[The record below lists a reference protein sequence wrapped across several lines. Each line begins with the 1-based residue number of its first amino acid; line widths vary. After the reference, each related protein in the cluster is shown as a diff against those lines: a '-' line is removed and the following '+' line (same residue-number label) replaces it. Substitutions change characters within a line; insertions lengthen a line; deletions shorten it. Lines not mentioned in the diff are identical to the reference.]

1 MADKLKQI
9 PQKLLDI
16 WKSWSVKQ
24 RVLIIGSIVA
34 FIAVVSI
41 VAIVLTRPKYEV
53 LVTCEDYT
61 EMNSVTTLLTDNN
74 HKYKI
79 NNMVVSVNSKELT
92 ACKML
97 LASQNIQSDGY
108 TFEDAMKRSFTTTDS
123 DSTKQYAH
131 YLETKLEGDL
141 KDMDG
146 VKDAS
151 VTINMPE
158 KTNSFYQAASDATV
172 AVKLVTTKDI
182 NEDAAES
189 MASLLAMAVG
199 NDSTKSITII
209 DNKGNTLFNGAA
221 GNNSTSGVGM
231 NSKLKYKSQIEA
243 TTSSSLLR
251 NIVSTGLYDD
261 AVITLNYELDW
272 NTVNTIAK
280 EYTAQEGREEGLYSH
295 SYEQESVGTNG
306 ASGTPGTTSNSGTT
320 YDITD
325 GTTSTSTY
333 TVKEYDYLPN
343 ELVTTTNT
351 DPGAIVK
358 NGSSIAVTL
367 IKNVTY
373 EETQA
378 KKLGYL
384 DGKDWDTFKSENSE
398 PVTLNVDNSWVDI
411 ISKGTGI
418 DPANISVVAYQ
429 KNSFQDKASS
439 NILSKASFW
448 VQIVLAAAI
457 LGILVLVI
465 IRSARPLTVEEKE
478 PELSVEEMLA
488 SLVNQDYTI
497 VGGVDAIVEILNSVD
512 RGTERH
518 IMETLE
524 VEEPE
529 LADEIRKKMF
539 VFEDILSL
547 DDRAIQRVLRD
558 VDNGDLALALK
569 GAAEEVQNV
578 ILNNLSKRLAVM
590 IKEDMEYMGPV
601 RMKDVEEAQ
610 QKIVNIIRKLEDSA
624 EIVIARGG
632 GDEIIV

>member
-1 MADKLKQI
+1 MADKLKQL

-16 WKSWSVKQ
+16 WKNWSVKQ
-24 RVLIIGSIVA
+24 RIIIVGSIVA
-34 FIAVVSI
+34 FIAVIGILSF
-41 VAIVLTRPKYEV
+41 VLTRPKYQV

-61 EMNSVTTLLTDNN
+61 EMNSVTSILTENN

-79 NNMVVSVNSKELT
+79 DNMVVSVNEKELT

-97 LASQNIQSDGY
+97 LATQDIKSDGY

-131 YLETKLEGDL
+131 YLETKLQGDL
-141 KDMDG
+141 EDMDG
-146 VKDAS
+146 VKTAS

-158 KTNSFYQAASDATV
+158 KTNSFYQAASEATV

-182 NEDAAES
+182 GDDTAES

-221 GNNSTSGVGM
+221 GNSTNSGVGM

-251 NIVSTGLYDD
+251 NILATGLYDD
-261 AVITLNYELDW
+261 AAITLNYELDW
-272 NTVNTIAK
+272 NTVNKIAK
-280 EYTAQEGREEGLYSH
+280 EYTAQDGREEGLYSH
-295 SYEQESVGTNG
+295 SYEQESTGTNG
-306 ASGTPGTTSNSGTT
+306 ASGTPGTASNNETT

-325 GTTSTSTY
+325 GTTSTSQY
-333 TVKEYDYLPN
+333 SVKEYDYLPN

-358 NGSSIAVTL
+358 ANSTIAVTL

-373 EETQA
+373 DEEQA
-378 KKLGYL
+378 GKLGYL
-384 DGKDWDTFKSENSE
+384 NGTDWETFKSQNAE
-398 PVTLNVDNSWVDI
+398 PTTLTVDNTWIDI

-429 KNSFQDKASS
+429 KNSFTDKPST

-448 VQIVLAAAI
+448 IQLVLAVAI
-457 LGILVLVI
+457 LGILILVI

-488 SLVNQDYTI
+488 STRENQT
-497 VGGVDAIVEILNSVD
+497 SVD
-512 RGTERH
+512 DIDLQEKS
-518 IMETLE
+518 ETRKAIE
-524 VEEPE
+524 KFVDENPE
-529 LADEIRKKMF
+529 AVALLLRNWLN
-539 VFEDILSL
+539 EDW
-547 DDRAIQRVLRD
+547 
-558 VDNGDLALALK
+558 N
-569 GAAEEVQNV
+569 
-578 ILNNLSKRLAVM
+578 
-590 IKEDMEYMGPV
+590 
-601 RMKDVEEAQ
+601 
-610 QKIVNIIRKLEDSA
+610 
-624 EIVIARGG
+624 
-632 GDEIIV
+632 

>member
-74 HKYKI
+74 YKYKI

-457 LGILVLVI
+457 LGILMLVI

-488 SLVNQDYTI
+488 STRENQP
-497 VGGVDAIVEILNSVD
+497 SVD
-512 RGTERH
+512 DIDLQEKS
-518 IMETLE
+518 ETRKAIE
-524 VEEPE
+524 KFVDENPE
-529 LADEIRKKMF
+529 AVALLLRNWLN
-539 VFEDILSL
+539 EDW
-547 DDRAIQRVLRD
+547 
-558 VDNGDLALALK
+558 N
-569 GAAEEVQNV
+569 
-578 ILNNLSKRLAVM
+578 
-590 IKEDMEYMGPV
+590 
-601 RMKDVEEAQ
+601 
-610 QKIVNIIRKLEDSA
+610 
-624 EIVIARGG
+624 
-632 GDEIIV
+632 

>member
-123 DSTKQYAH
+123 DSAKQYAH

-172 AVKLVTTKDI
+172 AVKLVTIKDI

-488 SLVNQDYTI
+488 STRENQP
-497 VGGVDAIVEILNSVD
+497 SVD
-512 RGTERH
+512 DIDLQEKS
-518 IMETLE
+518 ETRKAIE
-524 VEEPE
+524 KFVDENPE
-529 LADEIRKKMF
+529 AVALLLRNWLN
-539 VFEDILSL
+539 EDW
-547 DDRAIQRVLRD
+547 
-558 VDNGDLALALK
+558 N
-569 GAAEEVQNV
+569 
-578 ILNNLSKRLAVM
+578 
-590 IKEDMEYMGPV
+590 
-601 RMKDVEEAQ
+601 
-610 QKIVNIIRKLEDSA
+610 
-624 EIVIARGG
+624 
-632 GDEIIV
+632 

>member
-209 DNKGNTLFNGAA
+209 DNEGNTLFNGAA

-488 SLVNQDYTI
+488 STRENQP
-497 VGGVDAIVEILNSVD
+497 SVD
-512 RGTERH
+512 DIDLQEKS
-518 IMETLE
+518 ETRKAIE
-524 VEEPE
+524 KFVDENPE
-529 LADEIRKKMF
+529 AVALLLRNWLN
-539 VFEDILSL
+539 EDW
-547 DDRAIQRVLRD
+547 
-558 VDNGDLALALK
+558 N
-569 GAAEEVQNV
+569 
-578 ILNNLSKRLAVM
+578 
-590 IKEDMEYMGPV
+590 
-601 RMKDVEEAQ
+601 
-610 QKIVNIIRKLEDSA
+610 
-624 EIVIARGG
+624 
-632 GDEIIV
+632 

>member
-97 LASQNIQSDGY
+97 LASQNIQS
-108 TFEDAMKRSFTTTDS
+108 DS

-488 SLVNQDYTI
+488 STRENQP
-497 VGGVDAIVEILNSVD
+497 SVD
-512 RGTERH
+512 DIDLQEKS
-518 IMETLE
+518 ETRKAIE
-524 VEEPE
+524 KFVDENPE
-529 LADEIRKKMF
+529 AVALLLRNWLN
-539 VFEDILSL
+539 EDW
-547 DDRAIQRVLRD
+547 
-558 VDNGDLALALK
+558 N
-569 GAAEEVQNV
+569 
-578 ILNNLSKRLAVM
+578 
-590 IKEDMEYMGPV
+590 
-601 RMKDVEEAQ
+601 
-610 QKIVNIIRKLEDSA
+610 
-624 EIVIARGG
+624 
-632 GDEIIV
+632 

>member
-243 TTSSSLLR
+243 TTSSSLLI

-488 SLVNQDYTI
+488 STRENQP
-497 VGGVDAIVEILNSVD
+497 SVD
-512 RGTERH
+512 DIDLQEKS
-518 IMETLE
+518 ETRKAIE
-524 VEEPE
+524 KFVDENPE
-529 LADEIRKKMF
+529 AVALLLRNWLN
-539 VFEDILSL
+539 EDW
-547 DDRAIQRVLRD
+547 
-558 VDNGDLALALK
+558 N
-569 GAAEEVQNV
+569 
-578 ILNNLSKRLAVM
+578 
-590 IKEDMEYMGPV
+590 
-601 RMKDVEEAQ
+601 
-610 QKIVNIIRKLEDSA
+610 
-624 EIVIARGG
+624 
-632 GDEIIV
+632 

>member
-251 NIVSTGLYDD
+251 NIVSTGLYDA

-488 SLVNQDYTI
+488 STRENQP
-497 VGGVDAIVEILNSVD
+497 SVD
-512 RGTERH
+512 DIDLQEKS
-518 IMETLE
+518 ETRKAIE
-524 VEEPE
+524 KFVDENPE
-529 LADEIRKKMF
+529 AVALLLRNWLN
-539 VFEDILSL
+539 EDW
-547 DDRAIQRVLRD
+547 
-558 VDNGDLALALK
+558 N
-569 GAAEEVQNV
+569 
-578 ILNNLSKRLAVM
+578 
-590 IKEDMEYMGPV
+590 
-601 RMKDVEEAQ
+601 
-610 QKIVNIIRKLEDSA
+610 
-624 EIVIARGG
+624 
-632 GDEIIV
+632 

>member
-367 IKNVTY
+367 IKNATY

-488 SLVNQDYTI
+488 STRENQP
-497 VGGVDAIVEILNSVD
+497 SVD
-512 RGTERH
+512 DIDLQEKS
-518 IMETLE
+518 ETRKAIE
-524 VEEPE
+524 KFVDENPE
-529 LADEIRKKMF
+529 AVALLLRNWLN
-539 VFEDILSL
+539 EDW
-547 DDRAIQRVLRD
+547 
-558 VDNGDLALALK
+558 N
-569 GAAEEVQNV
+569 
-578 ILNNLSKRLAVM
+578 
-590 IKEDMEYMGPV
+590 
-601 RMKDVEEAQ
+601 
-610 QKIVNIIRKLEDSA
+610 
-624 EIVIARGG
+624 
-632 GDEIIV
+632 

>member
-41 VAIVLTRPKYEV
+41 VAFVLTRPKYEV

-488 SLVNQDYTI
+488 STRENQP
-497 VGGVDAIVEILNSVD
+497 SVD
-512 RGTERH
+512 DIDLQEKS
-518 IMETLE
+518 ETRKAIE
-524 VEEPE
+524 KFVDENPE
-529 LADEIRKKMF
+529 AVALLLRNWLN
-539 VFEDILSL
+539 EDW
-547 DDRAIQRVLRD
+547 
-558 VDNGDLALALK
+558 N
-569 GAAEEVQNV
+569 
-578 ILNNLSKRLAVM
+578 
-590 IKEDMEYMGPV
+590 
-601 RMKDVEEAQ
+601 
-610 QKIVNIIRKLEDSA
+610 
-624 EIVIARGG
+624 
-632 GDEIIV
+632 

>member
-261 AVITLNYELDW
+261 VVITLNYELDW

-488 SLVNQDYTI
+488 STRENQP
-497 VGGVDAIVEILNSVD
+497 SVD
-512 RGTERH
+512 DIDLQEKS
-518 IMETLE
+518 ETRKAIE
-524 VEEPE
+524 KFVDENPE
-529 LADEIRKKMF
+529 AVALLLRNWLN
-539 VFEDILSL
+539 EDW
-547 DDRAIQRVLRD
+547 
-558 VDNGDLALALK
+558 N
-569 GAAEEVQNV
+569 
-578 ILNNLSKRLAVM
+578 
-590 IKEDMEYMGPV
+590 
-601 RMKDVEEAQ
+601 
-610 QKIVNIIRKLEDSA
+610 
-624 EIVIARGG
+624 
-632 GDEIIV
+632 

>member
-131 YLETKLEGDL
+131 YLETKH
-141 KDMDG
+141 MDG

-488 SLVNQDYTI
+488 STRENQP
-497 VGGVDAIVEILNSVD
+497 SVD
-512 RGTERH
+512 DIDLQEKS
-518 IMETLE
+518 ETRKAIE
-524 VEEPE
+524 KFVDENPE
-529 LADEIRKKMF
+529 AVALLLRNWLN
-539 VFEDILSL
+539 EDW
-547 DDRAIQRVLRD
+547 
-558 VDNGDLALALK
+558 N
-569 GAAEEVQNV
+569 
-578 ILNNLSKRLAVM
+578 
-590 IKEDMEYMGPV
+590 
-601 RMKDVEEAQ
+601 
-610 QKIVNIIRKLEDSA
+610 
-624 EIVIARGG
+624 
-632 GDEIIV
+632 

>member
-367 IKNVTY
+367 TY

-488 SLVNQDYTI
+488 STRENQP
-497 VGGVDAIVEILNSVD
+497 SVD
-512 RGTERH
+512 DIDLQEKS
-518 IMETLE
+518 ETRKAIE
-524 VEEPE
+524 KFVDENPE
-529 LADEIRKKMF
+529 AVALLLRNWLN
-539 VFEDILSL
+539 EDW
-547 DDRAIQRVLRD
+547 
-558 VDNGDLALALK
+558 N
-569 GAAEEVQNV
+569 
-578 ILNNLSKRLAVM
+578 
-590 IKEDMEYMGPV
+590 
-601 RMKDVEEAQ
+601 
-610 QKIVNIIRKLEDSA
+610 
-624 EIVIARGG
+624 
-632 GDEIIV
+632 

>member
-280 EYTAQEGREEGLYSH
+280 EYTAQEGREEGYSH

-488 SLVNQDYTI
+488 STRENQP
-497 VGGVDAIVEILNSVD
+497 SVD
-512 RGTERH
+512 DIDLQEKS
-518 IMETLE
+518 ETRKAIE
-524 VEEPE
+524 KFVDENPE
-529 LADEIRKKMF
+529 AVAL
-539 VFEDILSL
+539 L
-547 DDRAIQRVLRD
+547 LR
-558 VDNGDLALALK
+558 NW
-569 GAAEEVQNV
+569 
-578 ILNNLSKRLAVM
+578 LNEL
-590 IKEDMEYMGPV
+590 IWE
-601 RMKDVEEAQ
+601 
-610 QKIVNIIRKLEDSA
+610 
-624 EIVIARGG
+624 
-632 GDEIIV
+632 

>member
-251 NIVSTGLYDD
+251 NIVSIGLYDD

-488 SLVNQDYTI
+488 STRENQP
-497 VGGVDAIVEILNSVD
+497 SVD
-512 RGTERH
+512 DIDLQEKS
-518 IMETLE
+518 ETRKAIE
-524 VEEPE
+524 KFVDENPE
-529 LADEIRKKMF
+529 AVALLLRNWLN
-539 VFEDILSL
+539 EDW
-547 DDRAIQRVLRD
+547 
-558 VDNGDLALALK
+558 N
-569 GAAEEVQNV
+569 
-578 ILNNLSKRLAVM
+578 
-590 IKEDMEYMGPV
+590 
-601 RMKDVEEAQ
+601 
-610 QKIVNIIRKLEDSA
+610 
-624 EIVIARGG
+624 
-632 GDEIIV
+632 

>member
-1 MADKLKQI
+1 MADKIKQI

-16 WKSWSVKQ
+16 WKSWSVKK
-24 RVLIIGSIVA
+24 RIIIVSSILA
-34 FIAVVSI
+34 FIAVIGILSF
-41 VAIVLTRPKYEV
+41 VLTRPKYQV

-61 EMNSVTTLLTDNN
+61 EMNSVTSILDENN

-79 NNMVVSVNSKELT
+79 NNMVVSVNEKELT

-97 LASQNIQSDGY
+97 LATQDIKSDGY

-123 DSTKQYAH
+123 DSNKQYAH
-131 YLETKLEGDL
+131 YLETKLASDL
-141 KDMDG
+141 EDMDG
-146 VKDAS
+146 VKTAS

-182 NEDAAES
+182 SSDTAES

-221 GNNSTSGVGM
+221 GNSTTSGVGM
-231 NSKLKYKSQIEA
+231 NDKLKYKSQIEA

-251 NIVSTGLYDD
+251 NILATGLYDD

-280 EYTAQEGREEGLYSH
+280 EYTAQDGRDEGLYSH
-295 SYEQESVGTNG
+295 SYQQASTGTNG
-306 ASGTPGTTSNSGTT
+306 ASGTPGTASNNETT

-325 GTTSTSTY
+325 GTSSSSTY
-333 TVKEYDYLPN
+333 TVDEFDYLPN

-351 DPGAIVK
+351 DPGSIVK
-358 NGSSIAVTL
+358 ANSTIAVTL
-367 IKNVTY
+367 IQNVTY
-373 EETQA
+373 EEEQA
-378 KKLGYL
+378 DKLGYL
-384 DGKDWDTFKSENSE
+384 NGTDWDTFKSQNAQ
-398 PVTLNVDNSWVDI
+398 PTTIDVDPSWTDI

-429 KNSFQDKASS
+429 KNSFIDKPST

-448 VQIVLAAAI
+448 IQLVLAAAI
-457 LGILVLVI
+457 LGILIFVI

-488 SLVNQDYTI
+488 STRENQQ
-497 VGGVDAIVEILNSVD
+497 ASVD
-512 RGTERH
+512 DIDLQEKS
-518 IMETLE
+518 ETRKAIE
-524 VEEPE
+524 KFVDENPE
-529 LADEIRKKMF
+529 AVALLLRNWLN
-539 VFEDILSL
+539 EDW
-547 DDRAIQRVLRD
+547 
-558 VDNGDLALALK
+558 N
-569 GAAEEVQNV
+569 
-578 ILNNLSKRLAVM
+578 
-590 IKEDMEYMGPV
+590 
-601 RMKDVEEAQ
+601 
-610 QKIVNIIRKLEDSA
+610 
-624 EIVIARGG
+624 
-632 GDEIIV
+632 

>member
-221 GNNSTSGVGM
+221 GNNSISGVGM

-478 PELSVEEMLA
+478 PELSVEECLLLRERT
-488 SLVNQDYTI
+488 SHQLTI
-497 VGGVDAIVEILNSVD
+497 LTYRRSQ
-512 RGTERH
+512 RRERQSRSSW
-518 IMETLE
+518 T
-524 VEEPE
+524 
-529 LADEIRKKMF
+529 R
-539 VFEDILSL
+539 
-547 DDRAIQRVLRD
+547 IQKLLHCYCVTGLMKIGI
-558 VDNGDLALALK
+558 NDLIW
-569 GAAEEVQNV
+569 E
-578 ILNNLSKRLAVM
+578 
-590 IKEDMEYMGPV
+590 
-601 RMKDVEEAQ
+601 
-610 QKIVNIIRKLEDSA
+610 
-624 EIVIARGG
+624 
-632 GDEIIV
+632 